1 MNREH
6 SLVKYAC
13 YTANLSMSIVAMLSP
28 LLFLTFRRLYGIS
41 FSMLGSLILINFC
54 TQLTVD
60 LVFSFCSH
68 RLNLVKAVKITP
80 ALTALGLL
88 VYAVSPWIFPNA
100 VYAGPVSYTHLDVY
114 KRQRLLRLL

>member
-41 FSMLGSLILINFC
+41 FSMLGSLILINFAR
-54 TQLTVD
+54 
-60 LVFSFCSH
+60 S
-68 RLNLVKAVKITP
+68 
-80 ALTALGLL
+80 
-88 VYAVSPWIFPNA
+88 
-100 VYAGPVSYTHLDVY
+100 
-114 KRQRLLRLL
+114 